1 MFHFIEE
8 KEIYAMSKS
17 CRVNKELLIIQLLV
31 ASYSSFL
38 LVSMLLRSALKCF
51 TSNYFGKTVVRAAS
65 SPSNIPI
72 TYFTM
77 TNLLQRLG
85 VSFFSSLKYEAGLV
99 MRFHIFLLSVATLC
113 VRSLYKSILF

>member
-8 KEIYAMSKS
+8 KEIYSMSKS
-17 CRVNKELLIIQLLV
+17 CGVNKELLIIQLLV

-51 TSNYFGKTVVRAAS
+51 TSIYFGKTIVRAAS